1 MATLVRTRRE
11 HARCDLIL
19 PISTRTVGW
28 SPLARPDR
36 HWCGFREVGIVLS
49 LANRDPELL
58 TGGGREDAAALA
70 LWQRGRGCEPP
81 SGTEDLLA
89 PTIART
95 DTIEHPGSRNLREA
109 LQVEERAQS
118 VSSEMHIAVEN
129 QDTQRVRE
137 ALTSISAEQRTALEL
152 RYWEGLSPV
161 EIGER
166 TALPLESVNKR
177 LQLALLK
184 LGDLLSED

>member
-1 MATLVRTRRE
+1 M
-11 HARCDLIL
+11 
-19 PISTRTVGW
+19 
-28 SPLARPDR
+28 
-36 HWCGFREVGIVLS
+36 
-49 LANRDPELL
+49 
-58 TGGGREDAAALA
+58 
-70 LWQRGRGCEPP
+70 
-81 SGTEDLLA
+81 A

>member
-1 MATLVRTRRE
+1 MVRTRRE